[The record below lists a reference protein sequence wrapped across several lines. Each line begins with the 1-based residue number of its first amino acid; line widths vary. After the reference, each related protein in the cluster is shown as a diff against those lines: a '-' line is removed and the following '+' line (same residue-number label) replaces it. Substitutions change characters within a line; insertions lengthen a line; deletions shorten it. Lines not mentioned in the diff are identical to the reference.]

1 MVVSAGVLFLAWRSR
16 VRLKSLV
23 YSYTSKSSG
32 NTAKMMMPSPPAVT
46 TNSLPGVTKNSLASG
61 VMQLTALPLTVPEP
75 VHTRQPKGTH
85 MAALPRRLSRQVAPG
100 VTWYDSP

>member
-1 MVVSAGVLFLAWRSR
+1 
-16 VRLKSLV
+16 
-23 YSYTSKSSG
+23 
-32 NTAKMMMPSPPAVT
+32 
-46 TNSLPGVTKNSLASG
+46 
-61 VMQLTALPLTVPEP
+61 MQLTALPLTVPEP